1 MQFIDLS
8 DLQFLGGAL
17 RMANLKP
24 SVLPYEMRV
33 TYNTSSRAQQDK
45 GKENVLIAVFMIENQ
60 GQERGSM
67 ICEKS
72 NKLQ

>member
-1 MQFIDLS
+1 
-8 DLQFLGGAL
+8 
-17 RMANLKP
+17 MANLKP
-24 SVLPYEMRV
+24 SVLSYEMRV

-60 GQERGSM
+60 DQERGSM